1 MSIPGT
7 PHTSMMNN
15 NKRKRKRIA
24 LAIVAAL
31 AILAG
36 AAVLGLRIAT
46 KELKH
51 QVEQALGANSEVDEI
66 VVGWSAIEVRG
77 VRIRAPQG
85 WPAPDTLRAQRVVIV
100 PDLAGL
106 ISAKVHIHRITVEDA
121 YVSVLRAR
129 DGRLRL
135 LPSLLE
141 KPAGATAD
149 RAAPATPVAIGT
161 IELHGGVLE
170 FFDATVKKPAHKLR
184 LEQLQAK
191 VEDLQVPAMSGRT
204 RMQLDGVVKGVQRNG
219 KLSVGGWAE
228 LADKNSEISTRLRGV
243 DLIVLQPY
251 LIKASETGVRRGT
264 LDLTLT
270 STVRANRLHA
280 PGTVTLTGLQ
290 LTSSGGAFGT
300 FMGVPRQAVLAA
312 LKNRNDQITIPFTLE
327 GDLSDPRFS
336 LNDSFAKR
344 IGTAVAETLG
354 ISLEGLTRN
363 VGNAAEGL
371 GNTVKRLF
379 GN

>member
-15 NKRKRKRIA
+15 NKRKRIA
-24 LAIVAAL
+24 LVIVAAI

-36 AAVLGLRIAT
+36 AAVLGLHVAT

-51 QVEQALGANSEVDEI
+51 QVEQALGANSEVDDI

-100 PDLAGL
+100 PDLVGL
-106 ISAKVHIHRITVEDA
+106 ISAKVHIHRIMVEDA

-141 KPAGATAD
+141 KPAGTAAD

-161 IELHGGVLE
+161 IELQGSALE

-204 RMQLDGVVKGVQRNG
+204 RIQMDGVIKGVQRDG

-264 LDLTLT
+264 LDMTLT
-270 STVRANRLHA
+270 SAVRANRLHA

-327 GDLSDPRFS
+327 GNLSDPRFS

-354 ISLEGLTRN
+354 ISIEGLTRN

-379 GN
+379 GK

>member
-1 MSIPGT
+1 M
-7 PHTSMMNN
+7 
-15 NKRKRKRIA
+15 
-24 LAIVAAL
+24 
-31 AILAG
+31 
-36 AAVLGLRIAT
+36 
-46 KELKH
+46 
-51 QVEQALGANSEVDEI
+51 
-66 VVGWSAIEVRG
+66 
-77 VRIRAPQG
+77 
-85 WPAPDTLRAQRVVIV
+85 
-100 PDLAGL
+100 
-106 ISAKVHIHRITVEDA
+106 VEDA

-141 KPAGATAD
+141 KPAGTTAD

-161 IELHGGVLE
+161 IELQGSALE

-204 RMQLDGVVKGVQRNG
+204 RIQLDGVVKGVQRDG
-219 KLSVGGWAE
+219 KLSVGGWTE

-251 LIKASETGVRRGT
+251 LIKASETGVRRGM
-264 LDLTLT
+264 LDMTLT
-270 STVRANRLHA
+270 SAVRANRLHA

-327 GDLSDPRFS
+327 GNLSDPRFS

-354 ISLEGLTRN
+354 ISIEGLTRN

-379 GN
+379 GK

>member
-15 NKRKRKRIA
+15 NKRKRIA
-24 LAIVAAL
+24 LVIVAAI

-36 AAVLGLRIAT
+36 AAVLGLHVAT

-51 QVEQALGANSEVDEI
+51 QVEQALGANSEVDDI

-100 PDLAGL
+100 PDLVGL
-106 ISAKVHIHRITVEDA
+106 ISAKVHIHRIMVEDA

-141 KPAGATAD
+141 KPAGTAAD

-161 IELHGGVLE
+161 IELQGSALE

-204 RMQLDGVVKGVQRNG
+204 RIQMDGVIKGVQRDG

-264 LDLTLT
+264 LDMTLT
-270 STVRANRLHA
+270 SAVRANRLHA

-327 GDLSDPRFS
+327 GNLSDPRFS

-354 ISLEGLTRN
+354 ISIEGLTRN
-363 VGNAAEGL
+363 VGNATEGL

-379 GN
+379 GK

>member
-15 NKRKRKRIA
+15 NKRKRIA
-24 LAIVAAL
+24 LVIVAAI

-36 AAVLGLRIAT
+36 AAVLGLHVAT

-51 QVEQALGANSEVDEI
+51 QVEQALGANSEVDDI

-85 WPAPDTLRAQRVVIV
+85 WPAPDTLRAQRIVIV

-141 KPAGATAD
+141 KPAGTAAD

-161 IELHGGVLE
+161 IELQGSALE

-204 RMQLDGVVKGVQRNG
+204 RIQMDGVIKGVQRDG

-327 GDLSDPRFS
+327 GNLSDPRFS

-354 ISLEGLTRN
+354 ISIEGLTRN

-371 GNTVKRLF
+371 SNTVKRLF
-379 GN
+379 GK